1 MIGNFRLMAI
11 ILLVFSAFMSN
22 ATAQDNSANDTQNA
36 AVAPGDTTSASD
48 GVRGIWKA
56 TLGEKEVIL
65 SVNRST
71 QSLFGL
77 AKYEGETPWNA
88 ALSGFIDQDLV
99 FISLG
104 AVDGDALTS
113 ISIRANLV
121 GENMSGFFV
130 RSDSNGKASRGEFS
144 AILINPDTSGYTPAS
159 VLVVPVSSD
168 KVEQAAADQTT
179 VDQKNETASA
189 VASDTTSEASA
200 AIADSTNRF
209 KDVTQLAKGINPDIL
224 PRMAPL

>member
-65 SVNRST
+65 SVNQST

>member
-1 MIGNFRLMAI
+1 MIGNIRLMAI
-11 ILLVFSAFMSN
+11 IILIFSAFMSG
-22 ATAQDNSANDTQNA
+22 AAAQDNSANDTQNA
-36 AVAPGDTTSASD
+36 AVAPGDTTSASGD
-48 GVRGIWKA
+48 VQGIWKA

-77 AKYEGETPWNA
+77 AKYEGENPWNA

-104 AVDGDALTS
+104 AVDGDALAS

-144 AILINPDTSGYTPAS
+144 AILINPDTSGYTPAA
-159 VLVVPVSSD
+159 VLVAPVSSD
-168 KVEQAAADQTT
+168 KVEQATADQTT

-189 VASDTTSEASA
+189 VASDATQEASA

>member
-1 MIGNFRLMAI
+1 MIGDFRLMAI
-11 ILLVFSAFMSN
+11 ILLVFSAFISN
-22 ATAQDNSANDTQNA
+22 AAAQDNPANDTQNA
-36 AVAPGDTTSASD
+36 AVAPGDTTSASC
-48 GVRGIWKA
+48 GVQGIWKA
-56 TLGEKEVIL
+56 TLGENDVIL
-65 SVNRST
+65 SVKQST

-77 AKYEGETPWNA
+77 AKYEGEAPWNA
-88 ALSGFIDQDLV
+88 ALSGFIDQDLI

-104 AVDGDALTS
+104 AVEGEALAST
-113 ISIRANLV
+113 SIRANLV

-159 VLVVPVSSD
+159 TPAAPVSSD
-168 KVEQAAADQTT
+168 KVEQATADQTT

-189 VASDTTSEASA
+189 VAAQEASA

-209 KDVTQLAKGINPDIL
+209 KDVTKLAKGINPDIL

>member
-11 ILLVFSAFMSN
+11 LLLVFSAFMSN
-22 ATAQDNSANDTQNA
+22 AAAQDNSANDTQNA

-104 AVDGDALTS
+104 AVDGEALAS

-144 AILINPDTSGYTPAS
+144 AILINPDTSGYTPVA
-159 VLVVPVSSD
+159 VLIAPVSSD

>member
-11 ILLVFSAFMSN
+11 ILLAFSAFMSN

-104 AVDGDALTS
+104 AVDGDALAS

-144 AILINPDTSGYTPAS
+144 AILINPDTSGYTPAA
-159 VLVVPVSSD
+159 VLVAPVSSD

>member
-11 ILLVFSAFMSN
+11 ILLVFSAYMSN

-144 AILINPDTSGYTPAS
+144 AILINPDTSGYTPVA
-159 VLVVPVSSD
+159 VLIAPVSSD

>member
-11 ILLVFSAFMSN
+11 ILLIFSAFMSN
-22 ATAQDNSANDTQNA
+22 AAAQDNSTNDTQNA

-48 GVRGIWKA
+48 GVQGIWKA
-56 TLGEKEVIL
+56 TLGENDVIL
-65 SVNRST
+65 SVKQST

-104 AVDGDALTS
+104 TVDGDAQTS

-121 GENMSGFFV
+121 GESMSGVFV

-159 VLVVPVSSD
+159 TLPAPVSSD
-168 KVEQAAADQTT
+168 KVEQAT
-179 VDQKNETASA
+179 VDQKTVDQENETSSA
-189 VASDTTSEASA
+189 VASVATQQASA

-209 KDVTQLAKGINPDIL
+209 KDVTKLAKGINPDIL

>member
-1 MIGNFRLMAI
+1 MAI

-65 SVNRST
+65 SVNQST

>member
-11 ILLVFSAFMSN
+11 IFLVFSAFVSN
-22 ATAQDNSANDTQNA
+22 SVAQDSSANDTQNA
-36 AVAPGDTTSASD
+36 AVATGDTAFASG
-48 GVRGIWKA
+48 GVQGIWKA
-56 TLGEKEVIL
+56 TLGEKDVVL
-65 SVNRST
+65 SVNQST

-77 AKYEGETPWNA
+77 AKYEGENPWNA
-88 ALSGFIDQDLV
+88 ALSGFIDQDQV

-104 AVDGDALTS
+104 AMDGDALAS

-121 GENMSGFFV
+121 GESMSGVFV

-144 AILINPDTSGYTPAS
+144 AILINPDTSGYTPAA
-159 VLVVPVSSD
+159 VFVAPVSSD
-168 KVEQAAADQTT
+168 NVEQATADQTA

-189 VASDTTSEASA
+189 VAAQEASA
-200 AIADSTNRF
+200 AIADSTDRF

>member
-1 MIGNFRLMAI
+1 
-11 ILLVFSAFMSN
+11 
-22 ATAQDNSANDTQNA
+22 
-36 AVAPGDTTSASD
+36 
-48 GVRGIWKA
+48 
-56 TLGEKEVIL
+56 
-65 SVNRST
+65 
-71 QSLFGL
+71 
-77 AKYEGETPWNA
+77 ETPWNA
-88 ALSGFIDQDLV
+88 ALSGFIDQDLI

-104 AVDGDALTS
+104 AVEGEALAST
-113 ISIRANLV
+113 SIRANLV

-159 VLVVPVSSD
+159 TPAAPVSSD
-168 KVEQAAADQTT
+168 KVEQATADQTT

-189 VASDTTSEASA
+189 VAAQEASA

-209 KDVTQLAKGINPDIL
+209 KDVTKLAKGINPDIL

>member
-11 ILLVFSAFMSN
+11 IFLVFSAFVSN
-22 ATAQDNSANDTQNA
+22 SVAQDSLANDTQNA

-48 GVRGIWKA
+48 GVHGIWKA
-56 TLGEKEVIL
+56 SLGEKDVVL
-65 SVNRST
+65 SVNQST

-77 AKYEGETPWNA
+77 AKYEGENPWNA
-88 ALSGFIDQDLV
+88 ALSGFIDQDQV

-104 AVDGDALTS
+104 AMDGDALAS

-121 GENMSGFFV
+121 GESMSGVFV

-144 AILINPDTSGYTPAS
+144 AILINPDTSGYTPAA
-159 VLVVPVSSD
+159 VFVAPVSSD
-168 KVEQAAADQTT
+168 NVEQATADQTA

-189 VASDTTSEASA
+189 VAAQEASA
-200 AIADSTNRF
+200 AIADSTDRF

>member
-11 ILLVFSAFMSN
+11 ILLVFSAFMPN
-22 ATAQDNSANDTQNA
+22 ATAQDSSANDTQNT

-48 GVRGIWKA
+48 GIQGIWKA
-56 TLGEKEVIL
+56 TLGEKDVVL
-65 SVNRST
+65 SVKQST

-104 AVDGDALTS
+104 AVDGEALAC

-121 GENMSGFFV
+121 GENMSGVFV

-159 VLVVPVSSD
+159 APVAPVSSD

-179 VDQKNETASA
+179 VDQKNGTASA
-189 VASDTTSEASA
+189 VAAQEASA